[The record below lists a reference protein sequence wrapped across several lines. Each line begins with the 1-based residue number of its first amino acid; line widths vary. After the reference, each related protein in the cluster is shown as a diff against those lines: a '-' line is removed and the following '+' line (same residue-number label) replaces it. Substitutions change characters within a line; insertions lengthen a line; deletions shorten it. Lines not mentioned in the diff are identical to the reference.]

1 MAEASRASCLTR
13 ELIGCCGWLGGAS
26 VADNDNRTA
35 KRIVVTRAP
44 GQNESLRTELK
55 KTLGADAGIIELP
68 CVEFREPE
76 DTAALDSAIHS
87 IGNFAWI
94 LFTSQNAA
102 RYFARRM
109 RALGTQPGQTG
120 NPHPRIAAI
129 GPATAE
135 ATSAEGFS
143 VDFVPTPGT
152 GRSFAGSFKDSVRSV
167 AGMEVKNPTAGFLR
181 DVAGMKILVPRSDLA
196 LRDRGATDWTEVLR
210 EAGAEVTAVAAYQ
223 TCAPKTLAGPQ
234 LAEIVRDG
242 ADCVIFASPSAF
254 ENFAGAVGADNLKRL
269 ARTSLF
275 AAIGQTTAA
284 AIRSAGIACAIEAAE
299 PDTRLLAEAVAGQL
313 KSGRRAATANSPS
326 EGAKSA

>member
-1 MAEASRASCLTR
+1 M
-13 ELIGCCGWLGGAS
+13 
-26 VADNDNRTA
+26 ADNENLTA
-35 KRIVVTRAP
+35 KRIVITRAP
-44 GQNESLRTELK
+44 GQNESLRAELEK
-55 KTLGADAGIIELP
+55 AFGASARIIELP

-76 DTAALDSAIHS
+76 NTAALDSAIRS
-87 IGNFAWI
+87 ISDFAWI

-109 RALGTQPGQTG
+109 RTLGTQPGQTG
-120 NPHPRIAAI
+120 KPHPRIAAI

-135 ATSAEGFS
+135 ATSAEGFP
-143 VDFVPTPGT
+143 VDFVPSPGT

-181 DVAGMKILVPRSDLA
+181 GVAGMKILVPRSDLV

-223 TCAPKTLAGPQ
+223 TCAPRALAGPQ

-254 ENFAGAVGADNLKRL
+254 ENFARATGADNLKRL
-269 ARTSLF
+269 VQTSVF
-275 AAIGQTTAA
+275 AAIGPTTAM
-284 AIRSAGIACAIEAAE
+284 AIRSAGVACAIESTE
-299 PDTRLLAEAVAGQL
+299 PDSRLLAEAVASYL
-313 KSGRRAATANSPS
+313 KGLGDRTAAATNSPS
-326 EGAKSA
+326 EGAKFA

>member
-1 MAEASRASCLTR
+1 
-13 ELIGCCGWLGGAS
+13 
-26 VADNDNRTA
+26 VADNDDRAA
-35 KRIVVTRAP
+35 KRIVITRAP
-44 GQNESLRTELK
+44 GQNESLRAELTK
-55 KTLGADAGIIELP
+55 ALGGNARIIELP
-68 CVEFREPE
+68 CVEFRELE
-76 DTAALDSAIHS
+76 DTAALDRAIHS

-109 RALGTQPGQTG
+109 RALSSHPAQTG
-120 NPHPRIAAI
+120 KPHPRIAAI

-181 DVAGMKILVPRSDLA
+181 GVAGMKILVPRSDLA

-254 ENFAGAVGADNLKRL
+254 ENFARAAGTDNLKRL
-269 ARTSLF
+269 ARMSIF
-275 AAIGQTTAA
+275 AAVGPTTAG
-284 AIRSAGIACAIEAAE
+284 AIRSAGVACMIEATG
-299 PDTRLLAEAVAGQL
+299 PDAKLLAEAVASQL
-313 KSGRRAATANSPS
+313 EGGRRAATAANLPS